1 MPADR
6 RRPLPF
12 AAVLLLVAFL
22 ATAPPA
28 CAGAGEPVPEEPR
41 EEAAAGEPEPLV
53 GPVTRAEVEAHQPEW
68 VAAEVEAQP
77 DAEAG
82 AALAAVEPGAVLTVY
97 LGTWCSDSRRELSRL
112 WRALDDAGV
121 FSEDDLPFTVEYLAL
136 DRDKREPSGR
146 AAAAGVEYVPTFV
159 VSRGGEEV
167 GRVVEVADQGI
178 ERDLLALLTG
188 AASGVLSGRDD
199 LGDPVD
205 PAGDAPADPAPAAP
219 SDPDGGG
226 S

>member
-6 RRPLPF
+6 RRPLPL

-22 ATAPPA
+22 ASAPPA
-28 CAGAGEPVPEEPR
+28 CAGAGEPAAEEPR

-53 GPVTRAEVEAHQPEW
+53 GPVSRAEVEAHQPEW

-82 AALAAVEPGAVLTVY
+82 AALAAVEPGAALTVY

-121 FSEDDLPFTVEYLAL
+121 FSEDDLPFTVEYVAL

-167 GRVVEVADQGI
+167 GRVVEIADQGI

-188 AASGVLSGRDD
+188 AATGVLSGRDD

-205 PAGDAPADPAPAAP
+205 PADDAPADPAPA
-219 SDPDGGG
+219 DPDDPTGGG